1 MARLTPAQSVEIITL
16 AKSGIRQTDIAKQYG
31 ISNALVSYHIT
42 KGKAAKPTPAPAPVE
57 TPTLSP
63 HDKAWATRRA
73 KDNLAYY
80 MTLTAGKKSAFTKL
94 LKKGLNPMKP
104 VVKVKVPK
112 VPKVKVPKTE
122 SKRKVRSFEHI
133 EFNGTIKIATNV
145 LMYLHLNPNGK
156 EITFSKTKL

>member
-1 MARLTPAQSVEIITL
+1 MVRLTPAQRAEIITL

-31 ISNALVSYHIT
+31 ISDALVSYHIT
-42 KGKAAKPTPAPAPVE
+42 KGNAAKPTPAPAPVE

-73 KDNLAYY
+73 NDNLAYY

-104 VVKVKVPK
+104 VAKVKVPK
-112 VPKVKVPKTE
+112 IPKTE

-156 EITFSKTKL
+156 EITFAKTKL